1 VLRIS
6 QYVLGFIDISDPKK
20 PVVDIAA
27 SYIWQETFKDGVLI
41 QPLATLTYKTTA
53 KDNPGEGEWDPT
65 PPRPCGIAGA
75 FVVAADCGPACR
87 VISLELENKVSA
99 ELLVRMSLSMGWA
112 DAFEQDDL
120 QKRWSGQTDWREKPR
135 MTASRD

>member
-1 VLRIS
+1 MLRIS

-20 PVVDIAA
+20 PVVEIAA

-65 PPRPCGIAGA
+65 PP
-75 FVVAADCGPACR
+75 GPAALPEPS
-87 VISLELENKVSA
+87 SL
-99 ELLVRMSLSMGWA
+99 LLTVVPLAGLFLWSSRMKSQRNCW
-112 DAFEQDDL
+112 
-120 QKRWSGQTDWREKPR
+120 
-135 MTASRD
+135 